1 MVCRCTWAEKH
12 EIETV
17 YHDEE
22 WGVPEHDDEKL
33 FELIC
38 LEGAQAGLSWLTIL
52 QKRDG
57 YRKAFANFEI
67 AKVARYSQKKREALV
82 NDASIVRHRQKINAV
97 VENAKCVLQVQEE
110 FGSFDNYVWRF
121 VDGTP
126 RQNNWRD
133 TKQVPATT
141 AESDALSRDLKKRGF
156 KFVGSTT
163 CYAFMQAAGL
173 VNDHTTACFRHK
185 VVKKL
190 AG

>member
-52 QKRDG
+52 QKREG

-67 AKVARYSQKKREALV
+67 AKVARYSQKKCEALV

-97 VENAKCVLQVQEE
+97 VENAKCVLQVQKE
-110 FGSFDNYVWRF
+110 FGSFDNYIWRF
-121 VDGTP
+121 VDGAP

-173 VNDHTTACFRHK
+173 VNDHVTACFRHK
-185 VVKKL
+185 AVKKL

>member
-52 QKRDG
+52 QKREG

-67 AKVARYSQKKREALV
+67 AKVARYSQIKCEALV

-97 VENAKCVLQVQEE
+97 VENAKCVLQVQKE
-110 FGSFDNYVWRF
+110 FGSFDNYIWRF
-121 VDGTP
+121 VDGAP

-173 VNDHTTACFRHK
+173 VNDHVTACFRHK
-185 VVKKL
+185 AVKKL